1 MSVIVPGTAVVTG
14 GGSGIGRAIAEAF
27 AARGASVALG
37 DVLADGG
44 REAAHAI
51 QAAGRRAVFLE
62 GDVSRWFDVDRAV
75 TEAVRILG
83 PL

>member
-1 MSVIVPGTAVVTG
+1 MSAIVPGIAVVTG

-27 AARGASVALG
+27 AACGASVALV

-51 QAAGRRAVFLE
+51 QAAGGRAVFLANPSLAY
-62 GDVSRWFDVDRAV
+62 DAR
-75 TEAVRILG
+75 
-83 PL
+83 